1 MKLKV
6 LIIRI
11 MSMIAIINIFIY
23 IILEFEIDK
32 FIFHIIDNTREFL
45 INIFISIFISILTI
59 LIMAII
65 EYYYEKRKCL
75 EEFYIRAYM
84 IFEKLQ
90 HFNMLNYKSQVEFLR
105 QLQNID
111 FKEFDNSFYNIHF
124 FRKTNYLEE
133 IQKEIFVPIW
143 SIKTFLNENYSNIEN
158 YYNKGAK
165 YDEIKIDNLMKD
177 IISKFESICDSETIN
192 NIKYSLDNLS
202 QKIYGNKKGDF

>member
-1 MKLKV
+1 
-6 LIIRI
+6 
-11 MSMIAIINIFIY
+11 
-23 IILEFEIDK
+23 
-32 FIFHIIDNTREFL
+32 
-45 INIFISIFISILTI
+45 
-59 LIMAII
+59 
-65 EYYYEKRKCL
+65 
-75 EEFYIRAYM
+75 
-84 IFEKLQ
+84 
-90 HFNMLNYKSQVEFLR
+90 MLNYKSQVEFLR

>member
-84 IFEKLQ
+84 IFEKL
-90 HFNMLNYKSQVEFLR
+90 
-105 QLQNID
+105 
-111 FKEFDNSFYNIHF
+111 
-124 FRKTNYLEE
+124 
-133 IQKEIFVPIW
+133 
-143 SIKTFLNENYSNIEN
+143 
-158 YYNKGAK
+158 
-165 YDEIKIDNLMKD
+165 
-177 IISKFESICDSETIN
+177 
-192 NIKYSLDNLS
+192 
-202 QKIYGNKKGDF
+202 